1 MLKIWAWVLVLV
13 LMLTNLAGCV
23 PTPTTQDE
31 PTDQPDEE
39 IYKIGLVTG
48 TASQGE
54 DEYRAAENMVA
65 KYGNMI
71 THVTYPNNFMQE
83 QETTI
88 AQIIGLADDPDIK
101 AIVICQAVPGS
112 IAALQRIKEKR
123 PDMIFVFGTSHEDP
137 YMISEYPDIAF
148 DLDQLARGQ
157 TIVQLAKEMGA
168 TKFLHYSFP
177 RHMAIPLLA
186 QRRDIM
192 EQTCKDEG
200 LEFVFVATH
209 DPMSDV
215 GIPGAQQGVL
225 KDVPRQVTKY
235 GKDIAVFSTNCA
247 MQEPLIKA
255 CLDSGALFPEQCYPS
270 PTHGYPGALGIEIT
284 PDQTGYMPAII
295 ETINDKILEK
305 GGTGRFATWPVSASM
320 LFVEGGVELAKD
332 AIENKIDLKDTIAIQ
347 KKLEEISGTTITL
360 NKYKEDGNLLM
371 LVAGSII
378 FGKGELAK

>member
-1 MLKIWAWVLVLV
+1 
-13 LMLTNLAGCV
+13 
-23 PTPTTQDE
+23 
-31 PTDQPDEE
+31 
-39 IYKIGLVTG
+39 
-48 TASQGE
+48 
-54 DEYRAAENMVA
+54 
-65 KYGNMI
+65 
-71 THVTYPNNFMQE
+71 
-83 QETTI
+83 
-88 AQIIGLADDPDIK
+88 
-101 AIVICQAVPGS
+101 
-112 IAALQRIKEKR
+112 
-123 PDMIFVFGTSHEDP
+123 
-137 YMISEYPDIAF
+137 
-148 DLDQLARGQ
+148 
-157 TIVQLAKEMGA
+157 
-168 TKFLHYSFP
+168 
-177 RHMAIPLLA
+177 
-186 QRRDIM
+186 
-192 EQTCKDEG
+192 
-200 LEFVFVATH
+200 
-209 DPMSDV
+209 
-215 GIPGAQQGVL
+215 
-225 KDVPRQVTKY
+225 
-235 GKDIAVFSTNCA
+235 